1 MLSSRGLLSDRAAGP
16 ARVFTKRSALK
27 RPTTRDGPSRL
38 LLPSGGQPLENH
50 EASPSSPM
58 VRGGGVSRLER
69 VHA

>member
-27 RPTTRDGPSRL
+27 RLTTRDGPSR

-50 EASPSSPM
+50 GVARFPLW
-58 VRGGGVSRLER
+58 RGEGTSRLER
-69 VHA
+69 GHE